1 VAHKELIVKLRQVTR
16 LCEDMYVFLFPL
28 FLIKF
33 PVGFKP
39 LLFHKKKVRKV
50 TRLWSNLSKR
60 KLRTLLGHGKRLML
74 PEHTT
79 RKMKIKLQVWQVIS
93 KLGRSL

>member
-1 VAHKELIVKLRQVTR
+1 LLQITLQGELNAVAHKELIVKLRQVTR

-39 LLFHKKKVRKV
+39 LLFHKKSKESNKTLVKLIKKKIEDI
-50 TRLWSNLSKR
+50 TRTWK
-60 KLRTLLGHGKRLML
+60 KAH
-74 PEHTT
+74 
-79 RKMKIKLQVWQVIS
+79 VA
-93 KLGRSL
+93 